1 MYKSSW
7 RLFSEFTVTK
17 KHILW
22 KLFDSP
28 NAIESMKNKKA
39 VPATILTFSEIL
51 TPTALLIE
59 AQDNWIVKNKICTT
73 AIYSQVLS
81 EAINSTVNLNL
92 LGLLRFLV
100 YQR

>member
-1 MYKSSW
+1 MQLNV
-7 RLFSEFTVTK
+7 LFSSLTTTICSVCF
-17 KHILW
+17 
-22 KLFDSP
+22 
-28 NAIESMKNKKA
+28 ESMKNKKA

-51 TPTALLIE
+51 APTGVLIE